1 MRKIGYI
8 LLILLLTSACQSA
21 AQKQYASNLQRY
33 NAYYTALLN
42 NDKFLDNSDN
52 FDITAVMNK
61 LSETEYRFDVIVDNP
76 RIAMYDIEILVIESG
91 KSLEISSQIMPS
103 IGIFEAG
110 EYNLV
115 PFQINLKSGFTE
127 GFGLSGT
134 VAKTIANLKVLV
146 LWHDYAKVTQ
156 KREYFEL
163 SVQYSDQV
171 QE

>member
-1 MRKIGYI
+1 MKKIFLA
-8 LLILLLTSACQSA
+8 LLILISASACQSA
-21 AQKQYASNLQRY
+21 AQKQYATNLQRY
-33 NAYYTALLN
+33 NAYYTAILN
-42 NDKFLDNSDN
+42 NEKFLTNSDN
-52 FDITAVMNK
+52 FDISGVMNK
-61 LSETEYRFDVIVDNP
+61 LSDSEYRYDVIIDNP
-76 RIAMYDIEILVIESG
+76 RIAMYDIQILVIESG

-103 IGIFEAG
+103 AGIFESG
-110 EYNLV
+110 EYNMV

-134 VAKTIANLKVLV
+134 FAKPLIELKVLV

-156 KREYFEL
+156 KREYFDL